1 MLHKDTHSQAKSYHS
16 ELINILSCYVEGF
29 NFRFKHEKTIKVF
42 YYIICEYRKLQN
54 ICFTFLRLTTFS
66 FVMVSH

>member
-42 YYIICEYRKLQN
+42 YYIISEYLGSYRRFVLHS
-54 ICFTFLRLTTFS
+54 FT
-66 FVMVSH
+66 